1 MLCSEA
7 VRSLGENQTERRL
20 KRRDGW
26 RKRKKGSLSKRLE
39 VVVGI
44 IARHHSIWFALE
56 WSGGR
61 EGQES
66 RDGSR

>member
-1 MLCSEA
+1 ML
-7 VRSLGENQTERRL
+7 RSVVEYSLVENQTGGRL

-26 RKRKKGSLSKRLE
+26 RKRKKGSLSQRLE
-39 VVVGI
+39 VVVEMIKG
-44 IARHHSIWFALE
+44 HHFIRFALE

-61 EGQES
+61 WGQES